1 MLGTQSTLLALHP
14 SGILSFSSLT
24 GDLPIVWLSP
34 PGSQLLVVSSSLNTL
49 FEFFQKDFIYW
60 TSISWCIRAV
70 CSLLCLNP
78 LSVTARHSAA
88 AREARLWP
96 VGLFPQQGIVLAVI
110 RTSDE
115 SKQPFWL
122 VQLFFEG
129 SSYAVSSV
137 KVWAGAE
144 LQHVSSSLVAAA
156 VPFALDRDTLAKEE
170 LVLGI
175 YSKGCGVKATQAATL
190 KYLVHWT

>member
-1 MLGTQSTLLALHP
+1 MLRTRSTLLALHP

-24 GDLPIVWLSP
+24 GDLQIVWLSP

-70 CSLLCLNP
+70 CPLLGLNP
-78 LSVTARHSAA
+78 LSVTTRHSAA
-88 AREARLWP
+88 AGEANLWP
-96 VGLFPQQGIVLAVI
+96 VGLLPQWGIVLAMI

-115 SKQPFWL
+115 PKQPFWL

-137 KVWAGAE
+137 RVWAGAE
-144 LQHVSSSLVAAA
+144 LAACQQFPVAG
-156 VPFALDRDTLAKEE
+156 ALSFCLASER
-170 LVLGI
+170 
-175 YSKGCGVKATQAATL
+175 S
-190 KYLVHWT
+190 